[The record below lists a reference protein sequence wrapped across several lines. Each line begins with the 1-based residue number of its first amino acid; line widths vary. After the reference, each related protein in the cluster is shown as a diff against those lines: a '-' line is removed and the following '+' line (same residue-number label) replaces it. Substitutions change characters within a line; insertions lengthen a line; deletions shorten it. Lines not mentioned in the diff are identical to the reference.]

1 MATEGGLPMYK
12 ALTKGQILVLTVPNL
27 LSVMRM
33 LMIPAIVWL
42 YCGMGNY
49 GAAAAVIIIS
59 GIADIVYG
67 VFARRGC
74 VVSGFGKMLDFAADK
89 LTLTAVMVCLA
100 FRHRLMIVLIVLF
113 AVKEACML
121 FGNLKNFL
129 EIGFFRNFGQHG
141 KRDTALYIT
150 LLLLVLFPGMNVY
163 LANGLIGINGIWMLL
178 SFISYMW
185 FYVRL

>member
-1 MATEGGLPMYK
+1 MYRV
-12 ALTKGQILVLTVPNL
+12 LTKGQILILTVPNL
-27 LSVMRM
+27 LSVMRI

-49 GAAAAVIIIS
+49 GAAAAVIIVS

-67 VFARRGC
+67 IFARRGC
-74 VVSGFGKMLDFAADK
+74 VVSGFGKMLDSAADK
-89 LTLTAVMVCLA
+89 LTLAAVMVCLA
-100 FRHRLMIVLIVLF
+100 FRHKLMAVLIVLF

-121 FGNLKNFL
+121 FGNLKNYL
-129 EIGFFRNFGQHG
+129 ETGFFGNFGQHG
-141 KRDTALYIT
+141 KRNAALYIT

-163 LANGLIGINGIWMLL
+163 LANGLICINGVLMLM
-178 SFISYMW
+178 SFASYMW